1 MKGGGC
7 LSSTAVPVETN
18 CKLLCSEMV
27 LGQTVLC
34 VQEYPSTGSRLS
46 MLIGSNFNLHF
57 FIALDP
63 VLFLLLWCMLAA
75 REVVGCSSQ

>member
-27 LGQTVLC
+27 LGQTALC
-34 VQEYPSTGSRLS
+34 VQGYPSTGSRLS

-57 FIALDP
+57 FHSTGSCFVPAAL
-63 VLFLLLWCMLAA
+63 VHA
-75 REVVGCSSQ
+75 CSP